1 MVLITY
7 LLRYIIYLEIKI
19 RGDLMVKKKNL
30 VSDAQIR
37 ANDKWKNSNKELQR
51 KYVKKSNAK
60 NYILKTLDTMQEL
73 NEVKGWVEEKENI
86 LKNK

>member
-1 MVLITY
+1 MVN
-7 LLRYIIYLEIKI
+7 
-19 RGDLMVKKKNL
+19 KKNV

-73 NEVKGWVEEKENI
+73 NEVKSWVEEKENI

>member
-1 MVLITY
+1 MITY

-19 RGDLMVKKKNL
+19 RERDLMANKKNS

-86 LKNK
+86 LKNR